1 MSFSRTAKTALASQL
16 RDDIVR
22 GTFKPGERLR
32 LEELAKRYDVST
44 MPIRETLG
52 VLESEGIVT
61 TFPHK
66 GAVVTKFSPDEL
78 REIYEIRANLE
89 KMATVKAVPKM
100 DASVFEKLESL
111 ILEMDLVQ
119 DDSARF
125 SEINTQFHTVLYNC
139 GQKQH
144 LENLIQSMR
153 YRTQHYLHDYIDDNT
168 RLQVAQKEHRR
179 LLEFCKSG
187 DVEKAGELMVQ
198 HVYKVGLAIANVVEL
213 EEVVAYAS

>member
-1 MSFSRTAKTALASQL
+1 MSISQTVKTALASQL

-44 MPIRETLG
+44 MPIREALG

-61 TFPHK
+61 NFPHK
-66 GAVVTKFSPDEL
+66 GAVVTKFSSDEL

-89 KMATVKAVPKM
+89 KMATVKAVPRIT
-100 DASVFEKLESL
+100 DAVLEELENL

-125 SEINTQFHTVLYNC
+125 SEINTKFHAVLYGC
-139 GQKQH
+139 GEKQH
-144 LENLIQSMR
+144 LDNLIQSLR
-153 YRTQHYLHDYIDDNT
+153 YRTQHYLHDYIDDSE
-168 RLQVAQKEHRR
+168 RLQTAQREHRR
-179 LLEFCKSG
+179 LLELCKSG
-187 DVEKAGELMVQ
+187 DVEKAAELMVQ
-198 HVYKVGLAIANVVEL
+198 HVYKVGLAIANSVEL
-213 EEVVAYAS
+213 EEVVAYA